1 MAKAHQRVR
10 KAVIPAAGLGTRFLP
25 ASKAVPKEM
34 LPIVDKPILQYIV
47 EEAAASGIEQVILV
61 TGRQKTAMEDHFDV
75 SYELEDTL
83 QKRNK
88 PQLLELC
95 RQLRELVE
103 VVTVRQHEPLGLGH
117 AILCAKGAVGDEPF
131 AVMLPDDLVD
141 GEGKPGLKQLLDVY
155 DERGEAVVGLIEVPP
170 HQLSWY
176 GIVKHEPVRKN
187 LYRVW
192 DMIEKPKPEQAHSN
206 LGIVARYVFP
216 PEIFPAIE
224 ETRPGW
230 GGEIQITDAI
240 RKLASE
246 RAVYGWVFQGMRFD
260 AGDKFGYLEATLHY
274 ALKHPELGER
284 FRLLLQERAR
294 SLSGG
299 KAG

>member
-1 MAKAHQRVR
+1 MIRGNRPIR

-25 ASKAVPKEM
+25 ASKAIPKEM
-34 LPIVDKPILQYIV
+34 IPVVDKPILQYIV
-47 EEAAASGIEQVILV
+47 EEAAASGIEQVVLV

-75 SYELEDTL
+75 SGELEDAL
-83 QKRNK
+83 KQRGKDA
-88 PQLLELC
+88 LLELC
-95 RQLRELVE
+95 VKLRELVE
-103 VVTVRQHEPLGLGH
+103 VIAVRQHEPLGLGH
-117 AILCAKGAVGDEPF
+117 AILCGKGVVGDEPF

-141 GEGKPGLKQLLDVY
+141 GEGRPGLRQLLDVY
-155 DERGEAVVGLIEVPP
+155 EERGEAVVGLIEVPL
-170 HQLSWY
+170 HQISWY
-176 GIVKHEPVRKN
+176 GIVKHEPVAPH

-192 DMIEKPKPEQAHSN
+192 DMIEKPRPEEAPSN

-216 PEIFPAIE
+216 PEIFRTIA
-224 ETRPGW
+224 ETKPGW

-240 RKLASE
+240 RRLAGE
-246 RAVYGWVFQGMRFD
+246 RAVYGWVFQGRRFD
-260 AGDKFGYLEATLHY
+260 AGDKLGYLEATLHY

-284 FRLLLQERAR
+284 FRSLLLERAQ

>member
-1 MAKAHQRVR
+1 MGKAKKRIR

-34 LPIVDKPILQYIV
+34 LPVVDKPILQYIV

-75 SYELEDTL
+75 SYELEDMLKQRGKTA
-83 QKRNK
+83 
-88 PQLLELC
+88 LLEQC
-95 RQLRELVE
+95 VKLRELVE

-117 AILCAKGAVGDEPF
+117 AILCGRGALGDEPF

-141 GEGKPGLKQLLDVY
+141 GAGRPGLRQLIDVY
-155 DERGEAVVGLIEVPP
+155 EKYGEAVVGLIEVPA
-170 HQLSWY
+170 HQMSWY
-176 GIVKHEPVRKN
+176 GIVKHEPIAPH

-192 DMIEKPKPEQAHSN
+192 DMIEKPRPEEAASN

-216 PEIFPAIE
+216 PDIFSAIAA
-224 ETRPGW
+224 TKPGW

-246 RAVYGWVFQGMRFD
+246 QTVYGWVFQGQRFD
-260 AGDKFGYLEATLHY
+260 AGDKLGYLEATLHY

-284 FRLLLQERAR
+284 FRSLLKERAKN
-294 SLSGG
+294 LPKG